1 MGEVRLDLADPSPS
15 NPATPTMLE
24 EGAWLTT
31 GAWSELSELTDSLI
45 FMSLSKAERRSW
57 VAGWTVEEE
66 AAETDAGLSAS
77 SPLMLDYCPI
87 LRRSELAV
95 FAPVAKMRQSEVI
108 NTYIRTL

>member
-1 MGEVRLDLADPSPS
+1 MGGVRLDLADPSPS

-77 SPLMLDYCPI
+77 SPLMLDYFPI